1 MTQKHRKDADYP
13 SSSPSNRQNNRSSN
27 HNTRPKRI
35 LNLLLHIPTFLFRF
49 FRLVTFVIVL
59 SPAFC
64 VFLWHYLTC
73 DRLAVYYGDD
83 CCSCDDKPKKDDAHK
98 SNGVIPQSTTR
109 GHHTI
114 VDVINGQS
122 RSCKKCQPFFSR
134 HYLDIYGSRSPTK
147 EKKPVLL
154 FLTGGAYIIGYKMWG
169 TLLARALSPNI
180 LVIVPDY
187 RNYPR
192 VTIEGM
198 VDDVDA
204 SVDWVLKHVDEYGGD
219 KDRVVLVGQSAG
231 AHLGGLVVVKKVL
244 DRLMRCHL
252 LCGNKDGVHADVN
265 DNNVHTPLK
274 TTYEANQLCGF
285 ISTSSP
291 QNLVSMRQVFHRHG
305 LSCNVQKSI
314 FGGIEDGGTANGED
328 VFEKWST
335 FHLVKKC
342 HEEYLHLMGRIK
354 DKLLDHSGES
364 FDFPRKSTKE
374 FDLKDFFP
382 RLCII
387 HGTND
392 KTVPVE
398 ESIEFLSLLSMI
410 EIPCEHKFYNGWTH
424 TDPILEAPMRG
435 NHLYHRD
442 VYNLVRLW
450 TSSRKEKMN
459 NGLTTHHNGHAI
471 QCTHSN
477 SSIEGTRLPTT
488 MPDLDDKHPM
498 LQPIC
503 PSPLVDIARVCNPF

>member
-1 MTQKHRKDADYP
+1 MTQNPPQYADDP
-13 SSSPSNRQNNRSSN
+13 SSLPYNLQHSLSTRN
-27 HNTRPKRI
+27 NTRPKRI

-49 FRLVTFVIVL
+49 FRLVTFVVVL

-73 DRLAVYYGDD
+73 DRLAVYYGDAS
-83 CCSCDDKPKKDDAHK
+83 CCCDDPPQVKDGAPK
-98 SNGVIPQSTTR
+98 SNGVLPPSATN
-109 GHHTI
+109 GHDASDNVT
-114 VDVINGQS
+114 NKQP
-122 RSCKKCQPFFSR
+122 RNCKKCQPFFSR
-134 HYLDIYGSRSPTK
+134 HYLDIYGSRSPSK

-204 SVDWVLKHVDEYGGD
+204 SVDWVLKHVDKYGGD
-219 KDRVVLVGQSAG
+219 KNRVVLVGQSAG

-244 DRLMRCHL
+244 DRLMRYHWVTCNTDDIN
-252 LCGNKDGVHADVN
+252 GNVRE
-265 DNNVHTPLK
+265 NNVYRSLK
-274 TTYEANQLCGF
+274 TTYKANQLCGF

-291 QNLVSMRQVFHRHG
+291 HNLVTMRQVFHRHG
-305 LSCNVQKSI
+305 LSCSVQKSI
-314 FGGIEDGGTANGED
+314 FGGVEGDDTVNGND

-342 HEEYLHLMGRIK
+342 QEEYLSLIDRIRK
-354 DKLLDHSGES
+354 KLLDCSGQS
-364 FDFPRKSTKE
+364 TACPSKDTKE
-374 FDLKDFFP
+374 FDLKDWFP
-382 RLCII
+382 RLCVI

-398 ESIEFLSLLSMI
+398 ESIVFLSLLSTI
-410 EIPCEHKFYNGWTH
+410 KIPCESKFYNGWTH

-450 TSSRKEKMN
+450 TCTGNEK
-459 NGLTTHHNGHAI
+459 TE
-471 QCTHSN
+471 N
-477 SSIEGTRLPTT
+477 SSTTQNAHSVKNTNGDKPLEGIRRSAT
-488 MPDLDDKHPM
+488 MPDLDEKHPM

-503 PSPLVDIARVCNPF
+503 PSPLVEIARICNPF